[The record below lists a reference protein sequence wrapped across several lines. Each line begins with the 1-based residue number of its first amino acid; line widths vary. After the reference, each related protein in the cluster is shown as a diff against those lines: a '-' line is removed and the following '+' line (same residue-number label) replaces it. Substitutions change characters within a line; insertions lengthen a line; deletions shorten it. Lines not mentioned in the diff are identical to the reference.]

1 MSRRVATDG
10 KGDGADSCDVDSD
23 QEESGSVVGASGSV
37 GAGSAADGAG
47 GASGGGDEASFR
59 LSFTLRLRRV
69 RIRPKA
75 KREEY
80 VARLERIIELCESVL
95 NDVGS
100 MKDVQLKAA
109 DVIIRAIRMSYVIVK
124 EVDVENLERVTAEI
138 KAKLA
143 ERDREGGRKAEG
155 EEQADPL

>member
-1 MSRRVATDG
+1 VVG
-10 KGDGADSCDVDSD
+10 VGEGVGADSHDAEPC
-23 QEESGSVVGASGSV
+23 QAESGSVVGASRSV
-37 GAGSAADGAG
+37 GAGSAEDGAG
-47 GASGGGDEASFR
+47 GSSGGGDEASFR
-59 LSFTLRLRRV
+59 LSFTLTLRRV

-80 VARLERIIELCESVL
+80 VARLERIIELCEAVL
-95 NDVGS
+95 SDAGA
-100 MKDVQLKAA
+100 MEDVQFKAA

-138 KAKLA
+138 KAKLE
-143 ERDREGGRKAEG
+143 ERDREGSGKAEG

>member
-1 MSRRVATDG
+1 VVG
-10 KGDGADSCDVDSD
+10 VGEGVGADSHDVEPS
-23 QEESGSVVGASGSV
+23 QAESGSVVGASGSV

-47 GASGGGDEASFR
+47 GSSGGGDEASVR
-59 LSFTLRLRRV
+59 ISFALRLRRV

>member
-1 MSRRVATDG
+1 MPSGVVG
-10 KGDGADSCDVDSD
+10 VGEGVGADSHDVKPD
-23 QEESGSVVGASGSV
+23 QAESGSVVGALGSS

-69 RIRPKA
+69 RIRPKE

-80 VARLERIIELCESVL
+80 VARLERIIELCEAVL
-95 NDVGS
+95 NDAGS
-100 MKDVQLKAA
+100 MEDVQLKAA
-109 DVIIRAIRMSYVIVK
+109 DVIIRAIRMGYTIVR
-124 EVDVENLERVTAEI
+124 EVDVENLERITAEI
-138 KAKLA
+138 KAKLE
-143 ERDREGGRKAEG
+143 ERDRESSRKAEG

>member
-1 MSRRVATDG
+1 VAG
-10 KGDGADSCDVDSD
+10 VGEGVGADSYDVEPG
-23 QEESGSVVGASGSV
+23 QAEPGSVVGASGSS

-47 GASGGGDEASFR
+47 GASGGGDEASVR

-69 RIRPKA
+69 RIRPKE

-95 NDVGS
+95 NSQGLMEDI
-100 MKDVQLKAA
+100 QLKAA
-109 DVIIRAIRMSYVIVK
+109 DVIIRAIRMGYTIVR
-124 EVDVENLERVTAEI
+124 EVDVENLERITAEI
-138 KAKLA
+138 KAKLE
-143 ERDREGGRKAEG
+143 ERDRESSRKTEG